1 MKYFNQYIDDLKTL
15 ISFKST
21 LGAPE
26 DNAPFG
32 AENKKALDFFLSR
45 AKDFGFKTI
54 NYDGYAGE
62 VIFGEG
68 EEIGVIG
75 HLDVVPVGIGWN
87 TDPWTLTKIDGVYY
101 GRGVSD
107 DKLPLLSC
115 LYALR
120 EIKESNIVP
129 TRKIRLFVGCNE
141 ETGWQDIEYLKTKT
155 VMPEYGF
162 SPDGNFPLSYAEK
175 GILIAK
181 FNLPTL
187 KNFYDL
193 KGGTAV
199 NAVCDYASVRAR
211 TGGIDKTL
219 LDKFNLKLSDGNL
232 IESFG
237 KAAHGSTPHLG
248 KNALL
253 PLFSYFTAVGEDFSK
268 ITDCLFL
275 DKHGISNLTNE
286 QGKVTFSPN
295 IIEPDGDGFTLACD
309 CRIPAPLSPKD
320 VTDILD
326 GFNLKYFAEEKH
338 PPVMVEKDGWFVQT
352 LLGAYNA
359 VTGDNAAP
367 ISMGGSTFA
376 RAFKK
381 GCAFGP
387 KFNGHDDKIHDA
399 NENIP
404 EENLLNAF
412 KIYKLALEKL
422 LTE

>member
-1 MKYFNQYIDDLKTL
+1 MKYFLEYLTDLKTL
-15 ISFKST
+15 ISFKTT
-21 LGAPE
+21 LGE
-26 DNAPFG
+26 SEKFAPFG
-32 AENKKALDFFLSR
+32 IENKKALDFFLSR
-45 AKDFGFKTI
+45 AKSFGFTVV

-62 VIFGEG
+62 VTFGDG
-68 EEIGVIG
+68 EEVGIIG

-87 TDPWTLTKIDGVYY
+87 TDPWTLTEIDGTYY

-115 LYALR
+115 LYAMR
-120 EIKESNIVP
+120 ELKEVIDLP
-129 TRKIRLFVGCNE
+129 KRKIRLFVGCNE
-141 ETGWQDIEYLKTKT
+141 ETGWQDVDYLLSHTT
-155 VMPEYGF
+155 LPEYGF

-175 GILIAK
+175 GILIVK
-181 FNLPTL
+181 VTLPTL

-199 NAVCDYASVRAR
+199 NAVCDYASIRAR
-211 TGGIDKTL
+211 NGNVDKNL
-219 LDKFNLKLSDGNL
+219 LDKFNLKLTDGNL

-253 PLFSYFTAVGEDFSK
+253 PIFEYLTAVGEDFK
-268 ITDCLFL
+268 DVINCLFR
-275 DKHGISNLTNE
+275 DVYGVGNLSNE

-295 IIEPDGDGFTLACD
+295 LIEQNGDGFTLSCD
-309 CRIPAPLSPKD
+309 CRIPAPFTPKN
-320 VTDILD
+320 VTDILARF
-326 GFNLKYFAEEKH
+326 GLKYLAEEKH
-338 PPVMVEKDGWFVQT
+338 PPVMVEKDGWFVKT

-359 VTGDNAAP
+359 VTGENATP

-387 KFNGHDDKIHDA
+387 KFKGHDDKIHDA
-399 NENIP
+399 NENVP
-404 EENLLNAF
+404 KENLLKAF
-412 KIYKLALEKL
+412 EIYKLSLKKL